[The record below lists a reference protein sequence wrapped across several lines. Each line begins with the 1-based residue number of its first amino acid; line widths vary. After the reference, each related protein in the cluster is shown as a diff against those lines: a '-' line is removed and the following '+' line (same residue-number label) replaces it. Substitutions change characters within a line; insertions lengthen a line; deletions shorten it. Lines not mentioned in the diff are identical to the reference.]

1 MKLCLIL
8 TKGANVEIQATD
20 GGTALMA
27 ATEAQ
32 SEPCVDALLKHGADP
47 NVVCSGYWPPL
58 AIHAAAGG
66 DNVK

>member
-1 MKLCLIL
+1 
-8 TKGANVEIQATD
+8 
-20 GGTALMA
+20 MA

-47 NVVCSGYWPPL
+47 NVVCCEDWPPL
-58 AIHAAAGG
+58 AIHAAAVG

>member
-20 GGTALMA
+20 GSTALMA

-47 NVVCSGYWPPL
+47 NVVCCEDWPPL

>member
-32 SEPCVDALLKHGADP
+32 SEPCVDALLKHRADP
-47 NVVCSGYWPPL
+47 NVVCCEYWPPL

>member
-47 NVVCSGYWPPL
+47 NVVCCKYGPKL